1 MLKFI
6 SLKMFI
12 ISFLIGLFF
21 VYMIGSENKK
31 IIVYPTPQNI
41 SKIQYKDVAENCFSF
56 VSKEVPCS
64 ENGNFSTI
72 PVQQ

>member
-1 MLKFI
+1 MFQYV
-6 SLKMFI
+6 SLKVFI

-21 VYMIGSENKK
+21 VYMIGTENKK

-41 SKIQYKDVAENCFSF
+41 SKIQYKDVAENCFSY
-56 VSKEVPCS
+56 VSKEVPCP
-64 ENGNFSTI
+64 ENGLFTTI

>member
-1 MLKFI
+1 MFKFI

-12 ISFLIGLFF
+12 ASFVIGLFF

-41 SKIQYKDVAENCFSF
+41 TKIQYKDVAENCFSY
-56 VSKEVPCS
+56 VSKEVPCP

-72 PVQQ
+72 PFQQ

>member
-6 SLKMFI
+6 SFKVFI

-21 VYMIGSENKK
+21 VYMIGTEHKK

-41 SKIQYKDVAENCFSF
+41 AKMCFDEMGCCQNEIKHF
-56 VSKEVPCS
+56 HQMTLE
-64 ENGNFSTI
+64 T
-72 PVQQ
+72 

>member
-1 MLKFI
+1 MFQYV
-6 SLKMFI
+6 SLKVFI

-21 VYMIGSENKK
+21 VYMIGTDYKK

-56 VSKEVPCS
+56 VSKEVPCP
-64 ENGNFSTI
+64 EDGLFSTI
-72 PVQQ
+72 PIQQ

>member
-1 MLKFI
+1 MFKFI

-12 ISFLIGLFF
+12 ASFVIGLFF

-41 SKIQYKDVAENCFSF
+41 TKIQYKDVAENCFSY
-56 VSKEVPCS
+56 VSKEVPCP

>member
-1 MLKFI
+1 MFKFI

-12 ISFLIGLFF
+12 ASFVIVLFF

-41 SKIQYKDVAENCFSF
+41 TKIQYKDVAENCFSY
-56 VSKEVPCS
+56 VSKEVPCP

>member
-1 MLKFI
+1 MFKFI
-6 SLKMFI
+6 SLKVFI

-41 SKIQYKDVAENCFSF
+41 AKIQYKDVAENCFSF
-56 VSKEVPCS
+56 VSKEVPCP
-64 ENGNFSTI
+64 ENGLFSTI
-72 PVQQ
+72 PIQQ

>member
-1 MLKFI
+1 
-6 SLKMFI
+6 
-12 ISFLIGLFF
+12 
-21 VYMIGSENKK
+21 MIGSENKK

-41 SKIQYKDVAENCFSF
+41 TKIQYKDVAENCFSY
-56 VSKEVPCS
+56 VSKEVPCP

>member
-1 MLKFI
+1 
-6 SLKMFI
+6 MFI
-12 ISFLIGLFF
+12 ASFVIGLFF

-41 SKIQYKDVAENCFSF
+41 TKIQYKDVAENCFSY
-56 VSKEVPCS
+56 VSKEVPCP

>member
-1 MLKFI
+1 MFKFI

-12 ISFLIGLFF
+12 ASFVIGLFF

-41 SKIQYKDVAENCFSF
+41 TKIQYKDVAENCFSF
-56 VSKEVPCS
+56 VSKEVPCP
-64 ENGNFSTI
+64 ENGDFSTI
-72 PVQQ
+72 PFQQ

>member
-1 MLKFI
+1 
-6 SLKMFI
+6 MFI
-12 ISFLIGLFF
+12 ASFVIGLFF

-41 SKIQYKDVAENCFSF
+41 TKIQYKDVAENCFSF
-56 VSKEVPCS
+56 VSKEVPCP

-72 PVQQ
+72 PFQQ

>member
-1 MLKFI
+1 MFQYI
-6 SLKMFI
+6 SIKVFI

-21 VYMIGSENKK
+21 VYMMGTENKK

-41 SKIQYKDVAENCFSF
+41 SKIQYKDAAENCFSF
-56 VSKEVPCS
+56 ASKEVPCP
-64 ENGNFSTI
+64 EDGLFSTI

>member
-1 MLKFI
+1 MFKFI

-12 ISFLIGLFF
+12 ASFVIGLFF

-41 SKIQYKDVAENCFSF
+41 TKIQYKDVAENCFSF
-56 VSKEVPCS
+56 VSKEVPCP

-72 PVQQ
+72 PFQQ